1 MTYFYEIFFIWM
13 FSHIFLRRKFNES
26 IPATPQVQD
35 VMRTQQHQCS
45 TVSYTGVQPS
55 DASLTGN
62 QRMPLPHILLRFF
75 GSRWRL
81 HLTNPESF
89 SPGLLEYL
97 RKWAIPEKK
106 TKKNWGDWGH
116 NFLKKTLEFLGFLL
130 HPWKFQITRSFS
142 PENSQN
148 CMTPVATL
156 LEKFWGK
163 KLKPLEIPS
172 DFFLITSKNFTSFL
186 INPWKFQMFKPL
198 FLFGFFLE

>member
-1 MTYFYEIFFIWM
+1 M

-35 VMRTQQHQCS
+35 VMGTQQHQCS
-45 TVSYTGVQPS
+45 TVSDTGVQPS

-89 SPGLLEYL
+89 FPGLLEYL

-106 TKKNWGDWGH
+106 N
-116 NFLKKTLEFLGFLL
+116 KKTGG
-130 HPWKFQITRSFS
+130 I
-142 PENSQN
+142 ENII
-148 CMTPVATL
+148 
-156 LEKFWGK
+156 F
-163 KLKPLEIPS
+163 
-172 DFFLITSKNFTSFL
+172 
-186 INPWKFQMFKPL
+186 
-198 FLFGFFLE
+198 